1 MVIPRFLRDILQ
13 SPTARRAAANSGWL
27 LAGTVITR
35 LSGLMVAVVLAR
47 MLGPQEYG
55 IWGMALAVVALLSG
69 LAGGGMQQVL
79 VKELV
84 RRPQKENQILGS
96 AFIIRLSLSLAAL
109 AAACLASALPG
120 LDKPGMALTI
130 FILALAWLPQ
140 SLSGVVASLFQS
152 RLQDRQNVKAR
163 GLATVGEALGKCLAA
178 LGGAGLAILAAIQ
191 FLGSLARATLGLR
204 LLPGGWQQ
212 ARQWRMERETTRH
225 LWGESWPMIFWVSM
239 VAVYTS
245 IDQLMLGTMVGP
257 AATGQYLAA
266 LRLAR
271 VWLVLPPLILP
282 SIFPYM
288 VRLRDEN
295 KARYDRR
302 FAQIFYF
309 FTWSAIGLS
318 ALVSIPAQGLVDL
331 VYGAQYSQ
339 SGTVLAILAWS
350 NVLNFQ
356 GIARG
361 QWILAEGLQRY
372 SIFYASVGAL
382 TNVGA
387 NLLLIPLMGGVG
399 AAWATL
405 FSQVCSILLSP
416 LFFKATRPSSLML
429 LASFIPF
436 RRGLFP

>member
-1 MVIPRFLRDILQ
+1 MALPRFLKDVLQ
-13 SPTARRAAANSGWL
+13 SPTARRAAVNSGWL

-35 LSGLMVAVVLAR
+35 LSGLAVAVVLAR
-47 MLGPQEYG
+47 VLGPQEYG
-55 IWGMALAVVALLSG
+55 IWGMALAAVALLNG
-69 LAGGGMQQVL
+69 LAGGGMQQVV

-84 RRPQKENQILGS
+84 RRPQREKQILGS

-109 AAACLASALPG
+109 AAAWLASALPVLDRPG
-120 LDKPGMALTI
+120 LALTI
-130 FILALAWLPQ
+130 IILALAWLPQ

-152 RLQDRQNVKAR
+152 RLQDQLNVKAR
-163 GLATVGEALGKCLAA
+163 GLATVGEALAKCLAT

-191 FLGSLARATLGLR
+191 VLGSLARAALGLR
-204 LLPGGWQQ
+204 FLPGGWRQ
-212 ARQWRMERETTRH
+212 ARQWRVERETTRQ

-245 IDQLMLGTMVGP
+245 IDQLMLGAMVGP

-271 VWLVLPPLILP
+271 IWLVLPPLILP
-282 SIFPYM
+282 SIFPYL
-288 VRLRDEN
+288 VRLREQD
-295 KARYDRR
+295 KPLYDQR
-302 FAQIFYF
+302 FAQVFYL

-318 ALVSIPAQGLVDL
+318 ALVSLPAHGLIEL

-350 NVLNFQ
+350 NVLSFQ

-372 SIFYASVGAL
+372 SILYASVGAV

-387 NLLLIPLMGGVG
+387 NLLLIPPLGGVG

-405 FSQVCSILLSP
+405 LSQVCSILLTP
-416 LFFKATRPSSLML
+416 LFFQATRPSSLML
-429 LASFIPF
+429 LASFLPF
-436 RRGLFP
+436 RRGLLP